1 MERGRVGV
9 GRKLLVAGVVVVLAL
24 VGRAR
29 QRVGPHESIPQ
40 SPTEPRQVVQRRSPE
55 NRESS
60 QPYGSAL
67 DLPSMAELLRNIEGM
82 KGLTR
87 FVARD
92 QRATV
97 IDLERQIR
105 RLGEVVDRFY
115 GLLGDRNWI
124 FHDDLEVTFVEGL
137 VDMPVDAA
145 ERALIEHYEDAEA
158 LRFKVRRL
166 GRFPELQARMHLL
179 ERAEADFLAGRYY
192 AAVQVLL
199 SVMDGFVNDLDPG
212 ERRGLHAREADEL
225 HAWDSVVGHH
235 LGLAQAHE
243 SFSRTFRKRSDEPVR
258 ELYRNGIVH
267 GMLTNYDND
276 VVAAKAWN
284 RLFAV
289 ADWASSRQKRDRPP
303 KERASWREVLRTI
316 ARNEETRRALDAW
329 RPSSLAVEGPGFDDD
344 EVVAA
349 TTQYLD
355 AWRRRNYGLMAGM
368 LSPLVADTSAGGTA
382 GQVRE
387 AFGDRA
393 LADYRLDHVDHP
405 AAAVGLVDA
414 VLQVD
419 GTETACRLRW
429 IRTGAYGLGAA
440 PNEEATWRLITW
452 TFEGMAAERTER
464 HG

>member
-1 MERGRVGV
+1 
-9 GRKLLVAGVVVVLAL
+9 
-24 VGRAR
+24 
-29 QRVGPHESIPQ
+29 
-40 SPTEPRQVVQRRSPE
+40 
-55 NRESS
+55 
-60 QPYGSAL
+60 
-67 DLPSMAELLRNIEGM
+67 MAELLRNLEGM
-82 KGLTR
+82 KVLTH

-97 IDLERQIR
+97 ADLERQVR

-115 GLLGDRNWI
+115 ELLGERNWI
-124 FHDDLEVTFVEGL
+124 FHDDLEVSFAERL
-137 VDMPVDAA
+137 ADLSASDA
-145 ERALIEHYEDAEA
+145 ERALIEHYKDPEA

-166 GRFPELQARMHLL
+166 SRFPELRARMHLV
-179 ERAEADFLAGRYY
+179 ERAEADFQAGRYY

-212 ERRGLHAREADEL
+212 ERRGLHAREVDEL

-235 LGLAQAHE
+235 LGLAHAHG
-243 SFSRTFRKRSDEPVR
+243 SFSRSFKKRSDEQVT

-289 ADWASSRQKRDRPP
+289 ADWASTRQKQNRPA
-303 KERASWREVLRTI
+303 KQRAGWREVLRTI

-329 RPSSLAVEGPGFDDD
+329 RPSSLAVGVPGFDDD

-349 TTQYLD
+349 TGQYLD
-355 AWRRRNYGLMAGM
+355 GWRRRNYGLMARF
-368 LSPLVADTSAGGTA
+368 LSPLVADTSPSRAAGH
-382 GQVRE
+382 VRD
-387 AFGDRA
+387 AFEGRA
-393 LADYRLDHVDHP
+393 LTDYRLEHVDHP

-419 GTETACRLRW
+419 GTETACQLRW
-429 IRTGAYGLGAA
+429 IRTGADGLGAA

-452 TFEGMAAERTER
+452 TFEGMAAERAER
-464 HG
+464 SG